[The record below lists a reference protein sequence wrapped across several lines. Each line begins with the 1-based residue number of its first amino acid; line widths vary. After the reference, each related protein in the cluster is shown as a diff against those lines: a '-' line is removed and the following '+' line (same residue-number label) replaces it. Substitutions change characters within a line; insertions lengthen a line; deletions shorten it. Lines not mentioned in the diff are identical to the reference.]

1 MANANARYDS
11 VAVTLHWVTA
21 ICIIA
26 MIPLGFFMGDLPI
39 SIKFDAYA
47 VHKSIG
53 ITVLGL
59 SIFRLVWRLMNPPPA
74 LPTGMKNYEYI
85 LAKLTHWLFYFL
97 IIAMPLSGWIFVSA
111 SQKYPTVYFWMGE
124 VPFLPMP
131 EGIDAKATNELFK
144 EFHETLAY
152 GAIALITLHIAA
164 ALKHRFIMRDDV
176 LARML
181 PNRRKRA

>member
-1 MANANARYDS
+1 
-11 VAVTLHWVTA
+11 
-21 ICIIA
+21 
-26 MIPLGFFMGDLPI
+26 
-39 SIKFDAYA
+39 
-47 VHKSIG
+47 
-53 ITVLGL
+53 
-59 SIFRLVWRLMNPPPA
+59 
-74 LPTGMKNYEYI
+74 MKNYESI

-97 IIAMPLSGWIFVSA
+97 IIAMPLTGWIFVSA

-152 GAIALITLHIAA
+152 GAIALIVLHIGA
-164 ALKHRFIMRDDV
+164 ALKHHFIIRDDV
-176 LARML
+176 LRRML